1 MKTNAICTIV
11 AKNYLAFALTLAKS
25 INSLNSSLPIHILVV
40 DLADSAPNFPQ
51 LDYINWDFPLSFIEQ
66 TELNILAFSYNI
78 TEFCTAV
85 KPFYLEYLLQQGYEN
100 VIYFDPDIFVYQP
113 LDNLFQY
120 LQDYNIILIP
130 HLLDPIP
137 LDGLFPDEL
146 VILKAGTYNLGFIG
160 IHSHAETFRFI
171 SWWKERLKQFCKID
185 FAQGMF
191 VDQKWIDLVPHIFS
205 GVYIITDRGYNV
217 AYWNLNARQLSKDNN
232 MYFVDK
238 KPLVFFHFSGFNPS
252 SPERLSKYDTR
263 LQVDNGTVL
272 AELLQNYTKGV
283 NLNGYGNY
291 KNLSYGYSTFSNG
304 LEINEDA
311 RQLLTVALKE
321 GLSFPE
327 PANIDSEPSFLKWLQ
342 KRKVM
347 EKKTYLWNIIKNL
360 PINCFAFLKAFYSLG
375 KIYLNLT
382 K

>member
-1 MKTNAICTIV
+1 MKTSAICTIV
-11 AKNYLAFALTLAKS
+11 AKNYLAFGLTLAKS
-25 INSLNSSLPIHILVV
+25 INSLNSSLAIHILVV
-40 DLADSAPNFPQ
+40 DPYDSAPDFPQ
-51 LDYINWDFPLSFIEQ
+51 LDYVSWDFPLSFIEQ
-66 TELNILAFSYNI
+66 TELKILAFSYNI
-78 TEFCTAV
+78 TEFCTAL
-85 KPFYLEYLLQQGYEN
+85 KPFYLEYLLQQGYKN
-100 VIYFDPDIFVYQP
+100 VIYLDPDIFVYQP
-113 LDNLFQY
+113 LDKLFQY

-160 IHSHAETFRFI
+160 IHSHAETLRFI

-191 VDQKWIDLVPHIFS
+191 VDQKWIDLVPYIFS
-205 GVYIITDRGYNV
+205 GVYIVTNRGCNV

-238 KPLVFFHFSGFNPS
+238 NPLVFFHFSGFNPS
-252 SPERLSKYDTR
+252 SPNRLSKYDTR
-263 LQVDNGTVL
+263 LQFEKGTVL
-272 AELLQNYTKGV
+272 AELLENYTKDV
-283 NLNGYGNY
+283 ELNGYANY

-304 LEINEDA
+304 VEINEEA

-321 GLSFPE
+321 GLYFPE
-327 PANIDSEPSFLKWLQ
+327 PSNIDSEPSFFKWLQ
-342 KRKVM
+342 KREAKN
-347 EKKTYLWNIIKNL
+347 KIKHASNKIRNL
-360 PINCFAFLKAFYSLG
+360 PMNCFAYLKALYNLAKRYF
-375 KIYLNLT
+375 NLT